1 MMKNTKKIASLLLAL
16 AMILAMAT
24 TAFAADPTYSITIKN
39 SDSGYF
45 YEAYQIFAGS
55 VDQGG
60 LANVSWGSSVVNA
73 ASLGDPNAI
82 AEKLDKNYE
91 GTDKLTPEDVLAM
104 VQLGSALAD
113 SGKTADPY
121 VITGLPA
128 GYYLVKVP
136 DGYLDGKDAAYA
148 DQIVRVV
155 EDTIIKPKSSVPVV
169 EKTTKDINDSTDTE
183 MSDWQDSADHDLGDD
198 VPFRLKAI
206 LANNVE
212 AYNTYKIIFHDTMS
226 AGLTYNYDAVITFN
240 GNDVTDYFTISY
252 EGTSLT
258 FSCDNVKA
266 FGATNS
272 SVITVIYTAELNEDA
287 LVGAAGNPNEVYLEY
302 SNNPNWIAG
311 GDNDGDGDVDEDDEK
326 EETGKTPVDKVI
338 VFTYKVIVNKVD
350 FEQNPLTGAGFTL
363 YKKNATTGEWN
374 AIGGELKGEALTT
387 FTWSHLD
394 DGEYK
399 LMETTVPDGYNSI
412 DPIIFRITA
421 EHEIVSDDPRL
432 TNLSGDLISGEAEFT
447 VSVNEGSLST
457 TVVNQSGFQL
467 PETGGMGTTIFYVMG
482 TIMVL
487 GAAVLMITKKRAGAM

>member
-55 VDQGG
+55 ADQGG

-91 GTDKLTPEDVLAM
+91 GTYKLTPEDVLAM

-148 DQIVRVV
+148 DLIVRVV

-206 LANNVE
+206 LANNV
-212 AYNTYKIIFHDTMS
+212 
-226 AGLTYNYDAVITFN
+226 
-240 GNDVTDYFTISY
+240 
-252 EGTSLT
+252 
-258 FSCDNVKA
+258 
-266 FGATNS
+266 
-272 SVITVIYTAELNEDA
+272 
-287 LVGAAGNPNEVYLEY
+287 
-302 SNNPNWIAG
+302 
-311 GDNDGDGDVDEDDEK
+311 
-326 EETGKTPVDKVI
+326 
-338 VFTYKVIVNKVD
+338 
-350 FEQNPLTGAGFTL
+350 
-363 YKKNATTGEWN
+363 
-374 AIGGELKGEALTT
+374 
-387 FTWSHLD
+387 
-394 DGEYK
+394 
-399 LMETTVPDGYNSI
+399 
-412 DPIIFRITA
+412 
-421 EHEIVSDDPRL
+421 
-432 TNLSGDLISGEAEFT
+432 
-447 VSVNEGSLST
+447 
-457 TVVNQSGFQL
+457 
-467 PETGGMGTTIFYVMG
+467 
-482 TIMVL
+482 
-487 GAAVLMITKKRAGAM
+487 